1 MPTIPS
7 SPATFSVVVPG
18 SFAVTFDVPAGVWTS
33 GTWDSQ
39 GIAGAGGGG
48 AGVTCN
54 AHSQALGNYDL
65 GGGAYVFSAP
75 VTALQLADVNAAA
88 GGTLNATYD
97 STNSFQD
104 DVSLFTL
111 TLVGGGGG
119 DGGDPGGGG
128 VLRLA
133 KAIAYI
139 PGTGIQDLT

>member
-7 SPATFSVVVPG
+7 VPATFSVAVPG
-18 SFAVTFDVPAGVWTS
+18 SEAVTFAIPAGVWTS

-39 GIAGAGGGG
+39 GVAGAGGGG

-54 AHSQALGNYDL
+54 AHSQARGTYDF
-65 GGGAYVFSAP
+65 GGGAYVFSAA
-75 VTALQLADVNAAA
+75 VTALQLADINAAA

-111 TLVGGGGG
+111 TLVGGGEGG
-119 DGGDPGGGG
+119 GGDPGGGG
-128 VLRLA
+128 VLRITRPLV
-133 KAIAYI
+133 YI
-139 PGTGIQDLT
+139 PGIGIQDLP